1 MRLRGKIE
9 TAGRLA
15 AALIDRTL
23 DPAGASSARR
33 PWRVIVGRS
42 DLSRSIGWWRV
53 PASRLASSLQRS
65 FQRPQF

>member
-23 DPAGASSARR
+23 DPADASSAQRS
-33 PWRVIVGRS
+33 WRVIVGRS
-42 DLSRSIGWWRV
+42 DLVAID
-53 PASRLASSLQRS
+53 
-65 FQRPQF
+65 

>member
-1 MRLRGKIE
+1 VRLRGKIE

-33 PWRVIVGRS
+33 SWRVIVGRS
-42 DLSRSIGWWRV
+42 NLVVIDWKARCRV
-53 PASRLASSLQRS
+53 SMLSSLQRS
-65 FQRPQF
+65 FQRSQF